1 MSRANQQQFYFHL
14 QVDQQQ
20 ILRYYQG
27 TASKVQVIAEC
38 GRRLQFP
45 AMRLRP
51 FLTQNGINGRFQ
63 LTVDSENR
71 FIQLQQL
78 S

>member
-1 MSRANQQQFYFHL
+1 MSTASRQHFYFRL
-14 QVDQQQ
+14 QIDHQQL
-20 ILRYYQG
+20 LRYYQG
-27 TASKVQVIAEC
+27 TASQVQVNSEC

-51 FLTQNGINGRFQ
+51 FLTRNGISGRFQ
-63 LTVDSENR
+63 LTVDADNR
-71 FIQLQQL
+71 FVQLKKI

>member
-1 MSRANQQQFYFHL
+1 MNTISQQHFFFRL
-14 QVDQQQ
+14 QIDQQQ
-20 ILRYYQG
+20 LLRYYRG
-27 TASKVQVIAEC
+27 TACQVQVIAEC

-51 FLTQNGINGRFQ
+51 FLTQNGISGRFQ
-63 LTVDSENR
+63 LTVDSDNR
-71 FIQLQQL
+71 FVQLTKI

>member
-1 MSRANQQQFYFHL
+1 MSRAKQQHFYFRL
-14 QVDQQQ
+14 QIDSQQ

-27 TASKVQVIAEC
+27 TASNVRVTCEC
-38 GRRLQFP
+38 GRKLQFP

-51 FLTQNGINGRFQ
+51 FLTQGGISGRFQ

-71 FIQLQQL
+71 FLQLQQI